1 MITTRTISFRTHKD
15 DEKEFSKI
23 CATVG
28 ITKCE
33 ALRNLLSSFLE
44 MYSDDMEIARQVIQ
58 K

>member
-28 ITKCE
+28 VTKCE
-33 ALRNLLSSFLE
+33 ALRNLLSEFLE
-44 MYSDDMEIARQVIQ
+44 MYADERELAVRVIR